1 MGRDCDKERLSFS
14 LYKRIEVYYYTVMKR
29 EMTEFVKKLRAK
41 GWTAQALAK
50 HWGVTP
56 RRISQIG
63 ANPKQIHWDAMEHL
77 PVIKKEG

>member
-1 MGRDCDKERLSFS
+1 
-14 LYKRIEVYYYTVMKR
+14 
-29 EMTEFVKKLRAK
+29 MTPFVKKLREK

-63 ANPKQIHWDAMEHL
+63 ANPKQKDWDAMEHL
-77 PVIKKEG
+77 PNIENIKKEG

>member
-1 MGRDCDKERLSFS
+1 
-14 LYKRIEVYYYTVMKR
+14 
-29 EMTEFVKKLRAK
+29 MTPFVKKLRAK

-63 ANPKQIHWDAMEHL
+63 ANPKQKDWDAMEHL
-77 PVIKKEG
+77 PVREKVKKEG